1 LGGQIEI
8 MYAWLDETCGAEGWG
23 TGPAGLIG
31 VLNDAIAFYFDN
43 AAFAHAFVARL
54 CCGYRVEA
62 VEGAFA
68 LRNDTP
74 PLRRGASVHKTPQGT
89 HTGQAGFMTLFGWA
103 GLAGTTFAA
112 ALLQAV
118 SGFGFAVLAVPLYL
132 LLVDPAQAVQLAIIL
147 STALSFAVVSGLRRT
162 VAPALLLRLGIGSLA
177 GLPIG
182 LFSFRYADRLL
193 VRLVVGAAI
202 LAFGVMMAGFRFRGG
217 RPWARFGRTQTRDLA
232 AGAAAGVATALVGMA
247 GPPVLIYLLLAG
259 TAAQTVRAT
268 LLAFFALS
276 YGATLASH
284 AATVGIPGPT
294 WVAAGILAPI
304 ALLGGLVG
312 RPIGDRIGSDGF
324 ALLAIALLTAA
335 GLYTVVAAGVGLVA
349 REP

>member
-1 LGGQIEI
+1 
-8 MYAWLDETCGAEGWG
+8 
-23 TGPAGLIG
+23 
-31 VLNDAIAFYFDN
+31 
-43 AAFAHAFVARL
+43 
-54 CCGYRVEA
+54 
-62 VEGAFA
+62 
-68 LRNDTP
+68 
-74 PLRRGASVHKTPQGT
+74 
-89 HTGQAGFMTLFGWA
+89 MTLFGWA

-147 STALSFAVVSGLRRT
+147 STALSFAVLPGLRRT
-162 VAPALLLRLGIGSLA
+162 IAPALLLRLGAGSLA

-182 LFSFRYADRLL
+182 LFSFRHADRLL
-193 VRLVVGAAI
+193 VRFVVGATI

-217 RPWARFGRTQTRDLA
+217 QPWAPFGRTRTRDLA
-232 AGAAAGVATALVGMA
+232 AGAVAGAATALVGMA

-259 TAAQTVRAT
+259 TAAQTLRAT

-294 WVAAGILAPI
+294 WVAAGILAPF
-304 ALLGGLVG
+304 ALLGGFVG

-335 GLYTVVAAGVGLVA
+335 GLYTVAAAGIGLA
-349 REP
+349 TRQP

>member
-1 LGGQIEI
+1 
-8 MYAWLDETCGAEGWG
+8 
-23 TGPAGLIG
+23 
-31 VLNDAIAFYFDN
+31 
-43 AAFAHAFVARL
+43 
-54 CCGYRVEA
+54 
-62 VEGAFA
+62 
-68 LRNDTP
+68 
-74 PLRRGASVHKTPQGT
+74 
-89 HTGQAGFMTLFGWA
+89 MTLFGWA

-132 LLVDPAQAVQLAIIL
+132 LFVDPAQAVQLAIIL
-147 STALSFAVVSGLRRT
+147 STAISFAVVPGLRRT
-162 VAPALLLRLGIGSLA
+162 IVPALLLRLGVGSVA

-182 LFSFRYADRLL
+182 LFSFRYADPLL
-193 VRLVVGAAI
+193 VRLGVGAII
-202 LAFGVMMAGFRFRGG
+202 LAFAVMMARFRRRGG
-217 RPWARFGRTQTRDLA
+217 RPWAPFGRTQSRDLA
-232 AGAAAGVATALVGMA
+232 TGAVAGVATALVGMA

-312 RPIGDRIGSDGF
+312 RLIGDRIG
-324 ALLAIALLTAA
+324 
-335 GLYTVVAAGVGLVA
+335 
-349 REP
+349 